1 MISSLGVFIRS
12 GLVFSGGSSSGLIG
26 VMGGNLHQIRISV
39 FWKSSS
45 DQDWCSLEVF
55 ITSEEVLWESGLSV
69 TGRLCI
75 ISEIRRKEEDT
86 ALARDFM
93 VNGGE
98 MDSPPLF
105 TREPN

>member
-1 MISSLGVFIRS
+1 M
-12 GLVFSGGSSSGLIG
+12 FSGGLHQVLIG

-55 ITSEEVLWESGLSV
+55 IRSEEVLWESGLSV
-69 TGRLCI
+69 TGRPWI

-86 ALARDFM
+86 ALAWDFM

-98 MDSPPLF
+98 MDSPPLL
-105 TREPN
+105 TREPH